1 MHMESL
7 ATLILVLLSILLLSG
22 PINIGLTSKKIQ
34 ELTARRR
41 GMTALRRVFI
51 LGIGVIGIFI
61 AITFLYE
68 TTPLGPKL
76 FALIAI
82 GGNVYAL
89 KREID
94 FSKSR

>member
-1 MHMESL
+1 MESL
-7 ATLILVLLSILLLSG
+7 AVLILVLFSILMLSG
-22 PINIGLTSKKIQ
+22 PINIGLTSRRLQ
-34 ELTARRR
+34 EFCTKRR
-41 GMTALRRVFI
+41 GLTALRRVFI

-61 AITFLYE
+61 AINFLYE